1 MPQLSE
7 QVKISLENADRSLRD
22 ALSFSSKVEDPSINI
37 AISQIIHAV
46 QQVSKYYEKP
56 KNPWEEAMRRHLEGM

>member
-1 MPQLSE
+1 MAQLTE
-7 QVKISLENADRSLRD
+7 QVKISLENADKSLRD
-22 ALSFSSKVEDPSINI
+22 ALSFSAKAEDPAINL

-46 QQVSKYYEKP
+46 KQVSNYYEKP